1 MRISATTMPIS
12 ISRAWAT
19 AADMCR
25 YLFIGLLLL
34 AWMPARAVAGEPVH
48 VSSAATPEEAGLVD
62 IATLV
67 PDIRLDIR
75 YAGSDNFVGE
85 KVRGYL
91 APKCYL
97 LRPAAEALQRVEQDL
112 RSQGLA
118 LKIFDCY
125 RPVRSVKHFVAWA
138 ADLDDQRTKPTYY
151 PNLGK
156 SELLSGGYI
165 AESSGHSR
173 GATIDLTLVRCADE
187 DCASSKGVERDDGE
201 LDMGTAFDFFD
212 ACANTDHVGISQSQR
227 ANRRRLVDAMAR
239 QGFRNYP
246 MEWWHYTLQPEPTP
260 RTAYDIP
267 VQ

>member
-1 MRISATTMPIS
+1 MPIS
-12 ISRAWAT
+12 ISPAWAT
-19 AADMCR
+19 ATDMCR
-25 YLFIGLLLL
+25 SLLLCL
-34 AWMPARAVAGEPVH
+34 LLVIAWRPSQAAAEPVQ
-48 VSSAATPEEAGLVD
+48 VSPATTPEQAGLVN
-62 IATLV
+62 IAALV

-75 YAGSDNFVGE
+75 YAGHDNFVGE

-97 LRPAAEALQRVEQDL
+97 LRPAAEALQKAEEDL
-112 RSQGLA
+112 RQQGLA

-138 ADLDDQRTKPTYY
+138 ADLDDQRTKPKYY

-156 SELLSGGYI
+156 GELVGGGYI

-173 GATIDLTLVRCADE
+173 GATVDLTVVRCAGS
-187 DCASSKGVERDDGE
+187 DCTE

-212 ACANTDHVGISQSQR
+212 ALANTAHSGITEAQR
-227 ANRRRLVDAMAR
+227 KNRQLLVEAMAR

-260 RTAYDIP
+260 RTAYDVP

>member
-1 MRISATTMPIS
+1 
-12 ISRAWAT
+12 
-19 AADMCR
+19 MCR

-34 AWMPARAVAGEPVH
+34 AWIPARAVAGEPVQ
-48 VSSAATPEEAGLVD
+48 VSLAVTPEEAGLVD

-212 ACANTDHVGISQSQR
+212 ARANTDHVGISQSQR

-239 QGFRNYP
+239 QDFRNYP

-260 RTAYDIP
+260 GTAYDIP

>member
-1 MRISATTMPIS
+1 MPILTS
-12 ISRAWAT
+12 LAWAT
-19 AADMCR
+19 VADMCR
-25 YLFIGLLLL
+25 PLLSCLLL
-34 AWMPARAVAGEPVH
+34 AIVWMPVRAVAAKPVQ
-48 VSSAATPEEAGLVD
+48 VSPATTLEEAGLID

-67 PDIRLDIR
+67 PDIHLDIR
-75 YAGSDNFVGE
+75 YAGSENFVGE

-97 LRPAAEALQRVEQDL
+97 LRPVAEALQKVEQDL
-112 RSQGLA
+112 RRQGLA

-151 PNLGK
+151 PNLDK
-156 SELLSGGYI
+156 NTLLGGGYI

-173 GATIDLTLVRCADE
+173 GATVDLTVVRCVGN
-187 DCASSKGVERDDGE
+187 DCAE

-212 ACANTDHVGISQSQR
+212 ARANTDHSNITQAQR
-227 ANRRRLVDAMAR
+227 ANRHVLVDTMAR
-239 QGFRNYP
+239 HGFRNYP

-260 RTAYDIP
+260 HTAYDIP

>member
-1 MRISATTMPIS
+1 MRSTP
-12 ISRAWAT
+12 
-19 AADMCR
+19 AA
-25 YLFIGLLLL
+25 
-34 AWMPARAVAGEPVH
+34 AEPVR
-48 VSSAATPEEAGLVD
+48 VSPTTTPEQAGLVD
-62 IATLV
+62 MAALV

-97 LRPAAEALQRVEQDL
+97 LRPVAEALQKVEQEL
-112 RSQGLA
+112 RGQGLA

-151 PNLGK
+151 PNLDK
-156 SELLSGGYI
+156 NTLLGGGYI

-173 GATIDLTLVRCADE
+173 GATVDLTVARCVGD
-187 DCASSKGVERDDGE
+187 DCTE

-212 ACANTDHVGISQSQR
+212 ARANTGHPSITQAQR
-227 ANRRRLVDAMAR
+227 ANRKVLIDAMER

-246 MEWWHYTLQPEPTP
+246 MEWWHYTFQPEPTP
-260 RTAYDIP
+260 HTAYDVP

>member
-1 MRISATTMPIS
+1 
-12 ISRAWAT
+12 
-19 AADMCR
+19 MCR
-25 YLFIGLLLL
+25 PVFFCLLL
-34 AWMPARAVAGEPVH
+34 ASVGMPGRALAAEPVH
-48 VSSAATPEEAGLVD
+48 VSPANTPEEVGLVD
-62 IATLV
+62 IAALV

-75 YAGSDNFVGE
+75 YAGSQNFVGE
-85 KVRGYL
+85 KVQGYL

-97 LRPAAEALQRVEQDL
+97 LRPVAEALQNVEQDL
-112 RSQGLA
+112 RRQGLA

-125 RPVRSVKHFVAWA
+125 RPVRAVKHFVAWA

-156 SELLSGGYI
+156 GELLDGYI
-165 AESSGHSR
+165 AEASGHSR
-173 GATIDLTLVRCADE
+173 GATVDLTVMRCVGN
-187 DCASSKGVERDDGE
+187 DCTE

-212 ACANTDHVGISQSQR
+212 VRANTDHSGVTPMQR
-227 ANRRRLVDAMAR
+227 ANRRLLVDAMAR
-239 QGFRNYP
+239 HGFGNYP

>member
-1 MRISATTMPIS
+1 MVVWMPSHAAAEPVRVSPATT
-12 ISRAWAT
+12 
-19 AADMCR
+19 
-25 YLFIGLLLL
+25 
-34 AWMPARAVAGEPVH
+34 
-48 VSSAATPEEAGLVD
+48 PEQAELVD

-75 YAGSDNFVGE
+75 YAGHDNFVGE

-97 LRPAAEALQRVEQDL
+97 LRPAAEALQKVEQDL
-112 RSQGLA
+112 RQQGLA

-125 RPVRSVKHFVAWA
+125 RPVRAVKHFVAWA
-138 ADLDDQRTKPTYY
+138 ADLEDQRTKPAYY

-156 SELLSGGYI
+156 GELLGGGYI

-173 GATIDLTLVRCADE
+173 GATVDLTLMRCE
-187 DCASSKGVERDDGE
+187 GGDCVE
-201 LDMGTAFDFFD
+201 LDMGTGFDFFD
-212 ACANTDHVGISQSQR
+212 ARANTDHAAINPTQR
-227 ANRRRLVDAMAR
+227 ANRQRLLEAMAR

-260 RTAYDIP
+260 HTAYDVP

>member
-1 MRISATTMPIS
+1 MR
-12 ISRAWAT
+12 
-19 AADMCR
+19 R
-25 YLFIGLLLL
+25 YLFTGLLLL
-34 AWMPARAVAGEPVH
+34 VWIPVRAAAGEPVQ
-48 VSSAATPEEAGLVD
+48 VSSAATPEQAGLVD

-67 PDIRLDIR
+67 PDVRLDIR

-112 RSQGLA
+112 RGQGLA

-138 ADLDDQRTKPTYY
+138 ADQEDQRTKPTYY

-156 SELLSGGYI
+156 GELLGGGYI

-173 GATIDLTLVRCADE
+173 GATIDLTLVRCVD
-187 DCASSKGVERDDGE
+187 KGCTGGDGEKRGDVE

-212 ACANTDHVGISQSQR
+212 VRANTDHAGITQTQR
-227 ANRRRLVDAMAR
+227 ANRQLLVDAMAR